1 MQNLPS
7 LSESFERVGW
17 VVTRRTMAD
26 AFPEGLEFRFFL
38 KNDEWVVM
46 KLNRFQILF
55 LLMESKTI
63 YDRIDRHF
71 RTILDVGHVTIWIPR
86 YVEMSAIQLMTF
98 MDKFRDGAV
107 KFSLDTSVRS
117 VVMLSSFLFTKYPVL
132 EYIKGISHI
141 ELAQLLQIVLNER
154 LNFRYKPILKAICK
168 IIYVPFNRFRKLYFT
183 LDTHSEKEFL
193 AGRRSNTYFTCITN
207 CHILTTFTTDGTE
220 AITMNVLNM

>member
-141 ELAQLLQIVLNER
+141 ELAQLLQIVFNER
-154 LNFRYKPILKAICK
+154 
-168 IIYVPFNRFRKLYFT
+168 
-183 LDTHSEKEFL
+183 
-193 AGRRSNTYFTCITN
+193 
-207 CHILTTFTTDGTE
+207 
-220 AITMNVLNM
+220 